1 MSDIVSKQKNN
12 GKKGLPGEIRQTLE
26 TVTDLLRLQEE
37 SDHTVLICGEDSLS
51 YRQLAADAK
60 KIARGLIRQGL
71 RKGDRILLS
80 VQNSIHVVRAMYG
93 ILLAGG
99 VYVAADMRWPSERL
113 RLVSEEA
120 GVSWCITDEMI
131 LELLRSDLPET
142 ALPVVREEDEAAVYY
157 TSGSTGTPKG
167 TVLHHRILV
176 SFAKTP
182 DILPEFYDL
191 DCIFT
196 IPVFAAVF
204 PAVAVFTIPAYENTL
219 VFPTPQEMTSIEQMV
234 DCLVRN
240 RVQCLGATPSFLLR
254 TLLHPLFARVI
265 RQQVTNLWVGGEM
278 LKESD
283 AVRLL
288 SAMENGVLVNG
299 YGSTETFL
307 FSTSRYEPGKE
318 IYLEGFPEGVKVY
331 LLDRNL
337 KTVSAGDAGEI
348 LVGGISSQYGHYLD
362 PELNQ
367 KKYLD
372 HPVYGRLFRIGDA
385 GRLREDG
392 TIRVIGRIDRMI
404 KLHGLRIEPGEVEA
418 AMELFEGIHRAAVSL
433 KKEQLCGYYTAEKEV
448 EERVLR
454 EFLSEHLPYYMIP
467 SMIMH
472 MDVFPINEN
481 GKLDYLSLPEPELGA
496 ASGSAP
502 ATEREG
508 MLCRIFG
515 EVLDTETPPGAEDS
529 FFSLGGDSIHAL
541 MAASL
546 LEKEGFSLELT
557 DIFTAPTPR
566 LLAPRLRALIKSEE
580 QSEDNKEEDAAY
592 FGEGTEIVYPVTRHV
607 ESRFRR
613 RGSLYP
619 IVLTGEIDASASKE
633 QLRQRITELSEKHDA
648 LRSRIMTGKDG
659 EPVQVVQNQ
668 TMTEFFYVDLR
679 KLSKGDGLSEGQR
692 RYLSS
697 LVRMELSERTE
708 LGGKTTF
715 RLGYIRISDKKAIL
729 FCGFSH
735 YLLDGIGIAVILR
748 EVLGHDPVLQ
758 DRTLWQKRI
767 RRLFGE
773 DRSTALAYWNI
784 FFEQAG
790 EAVPFPAAACP
801 GPKKSFFM
809 AGGRKRFETLKKCCA
824 EKGSTLSILMT
835 YAIGR
840 ALLTVQGTENALFY
854 TMGTGRNASEMQL
867 PGMFTVSFPVYLK
880 QEDSLEDLQRQLI
893 RSERYAW
900 VFGLPDVPLPSG
912 EELLNLNVQN
922 IPVPEGYRSLLP
934 NELED
939 EENPAGSLWNTYFA
953 VTDTPL
959 EIQAYPDERF
969 GFMGW
974 CDTSRYDAAALERLM
989 REALKELRQFLTDNK

>member
-367 KKYLD
+367 KN
-372 HPVYGRLFRIGDA
+372 IW
-385 GRLREDG
+385 
-392 TIRVIGRIDRMI
+392 TIRCM
-404 KLHGLRIEPGEVEA
+404 
-418 AMELFEGIHRAAVSL
+418 AV
-433 KKEQLCGYYTAEKEV
+433 
-448 EERVLR
+448 
-454 EFLSEHLPYYMIP
+454 
-467 SMIMH
+467 
-472 MDVFPINEN
+472 
-481 GKLDYLSLPEPELGA
+481 
-496 ASGSAP
+496 
-502 ATEREG
+502 
-508 MLCRIFG
+508 
-515 EVLDTETPPGAEDS
+515 
-529 FFSLGGDSIHAL
+529 FS
-541 MAASL
+541 
-546 LEKEGFSLELT
+546 
-557 DIFTAPTPR
+557 
-566 LLAPRLRALIKSEE
+566 
-580 QSEDNKEEDAAY
+580 
-592 FGEGTEIVYPVTRHV
+592 
-607 ESRFRR
+607 
-613 RGSLYP
+613 
-619 IVLTGEIDASASKE
+619 
-633 QLRQRITELSEKHDA
+633 
-648 LRSRIMTGKDG
+648 
-659 EPVQVVQNQ
+659 
-668 TMTEFFYVDLR
+668 
-679 KLSKGDGLSEGQR
+679 
-692 RYLSS
+692 
-697 LVRMELSERTE
+697 
-708 LGGKTTF
+708 
-715 RLGYIRISDKKAIL
+715 
-729 FCGFSH
+729 
-735 YLLDGIGIAVILR
+735 
-748 EVLGHDPVLQ
+748 
-758 DRTLWQKRI
+758 
-767 RRLFGE
+767 
-773 DRSTALAYWNI
+773 
-784 FFEQAG
+784 
-790 EAVPFPAAACP
+790 
-801 GPKKSFFM
+801 
-809 AGGRKRFETLKKCCA
+809 
-824 EKGSTLSILMT
+824 
-835 YAIGR
+835 
-840 ALLTVQGTENALFY
+840 
-854 TMGTGRNASEMQL
+854 ASEMQ
-867 PGMFTVSFPVYLK
+867 G
-880 QEDSLEDLQRQLI
+880 
-893 RSERYAW
+893 
-900 VFGLPDVPLPSG
+900 G
-912 EELLNLNVQN
+912 
-922 IPVPEGYRSLLP
+922 
-934 NELED
+934 
-939 EENPAGSLWNTYFA
+939 
-953 VTDTPL
+953 
-959 EIQAYPDERF
+959 
-969 GFMGW
+969 
-974 CDTSRYDAAALERLM
+974 
-989 REALKELRQFLTDNK
+989 